1 WAHPVPGIGP
11 LGTFAM
17 SYGFAALVI
26 AGLAL
31 AAPARAETQIFVV
44 NGSDGYGVDRC
55 LAAGERCG
63 EAAATALC
71 RARQYAQAVNYGRVD
86 QSEITGANAAGTR
99 VVHCEGAG
107 CPETVAITCS
117 R

>member
-1 WAHPVPGIGP
+1 MNYR
-11 LGTFAM
+11 L
-17 SYGFAALVI
+17 AALLI
-26 AGLAL
+26 AGLVL
-31 AAPARAETQIFVV
+31 TAPARAETQIFVLSG
-44 NGSDGYGVDRC
+44 NDGYGVDRC

-71 RARQYAQAVNYGRVD
+71 RARQYAMAVNFGRVD
-86 QSEITGANAAGTR
+86 HNEITGANADGTQIAR
-99 VVHCEGAG
+99 CEGAG